1 MSKKLLNSLHL
12 KGFLSFG
19 PGSESV
25 ELTNLNVLIG
35 PNGVGK
41 SNLIEAV
48 ELLHAT
54 PTDLPGVVRA
64 GGRPMDWIWRA
75 NSPSQTATINARLT
89 AHGNLRE
96 LDYRLAFTESGNRV
110 EIVDEAL
117 EEVIKTDPTKPD
129 VFFYYRFQDGRPAI
143 NVREFGDR
151 PGAEGRYFERRLQR
165 ESINPEQSVLKQ
177 KRDAE
182 HYPELFHTAKRF
194 EAIQIFREWAFGR
207 SATLRQP
214 QPADL
219 PTESLL
225 SKLENLGLVLNAL
238 EHTAQWGRFE
248 EMMSRF
254 LPRFKRLSTKVVSGG
269 AVQIYLHEDGIN
281 APLPATRLSD
291 GTLRFISLLAI
302 LLNAESA
309 SLLCIEEP
317 ELGLHPDAMSLLAD
331 LLVEASDN
339 TQLIV
344 TTHSDVLVSALTEQ
358 AESVLVCDYLENGTA
373 LQRLETEKLGLW
385 LKDYRLGDIWRSGK
399 VGGNLW

>member
-1 MSKKLLNSLHL
+1 MSNKLLNRLQL

-19 PGSESV
+19 PDSDPV

-41 SNLIEAV
+41 SNFLEAI

-54 PTDLPGVVRA
+54 PTDLPGAIRA
-64 GGRPMDWIWRA
+64 GGRPMDWIWKA
-75 NSPSQTATINARLT
+75 DSTPKAATVEARL
-89 AHGNLRE
+89 AALGDLRE
-96 LDYRLAFTESGNRV
+96 LVYRLAFTETANRL
-110 EIVDEAL
+110 EIVDEVL

-129 VFFYYRFQDGRPAI
+129 VFFYYRFQNGRPVI
-143 NVREFGDR
+143 NVRELDSDSFSNGK
-151 PGAEGRYFERRLQR
+151 YFERRLQR
-165 ESINPEQSVLKQ
+165 ETISPEQSVLKQ

-182 HYPELFHTAKRF
+182 HYPELFQTAKRF
-194 EAIQIFREWAFGR
+194 EDIQIFREWGFGR
-207 SATLRQP
+207 SATLRQA

-225 SKLENLGLVLNAL
+225 PKLENLGLVLNSL
-238 EHTAQWGRFE
+238 EHTDKWARFE

-254 LPRFKRLSTKVVSGG
+254 LPRFRRLTTRIVSGG
-269 AVQIYLHEDGIN
+269 AVQIYLHEDHIT

-291 GTLRFISLLAI
+291 GTLRFMALLGI

-317 ELGLHPDAMSLLAD
+317 ELGLHPDGMSLMAE
-331 LLVEASDN
+331 LLIEASEK

-344 TTHSDVLVSALTEQ
+344 TTHSDALVSALTEQ
-358 AESVLVCDYLENGTA
+358 AESVLVCDYLKNGTT
-373 LQRLETEKLGLW
+373 LQRLDAEKLKFW
-385 LKDYRLGDIWRSGK
+385 LEKYRLGEVWRLGK
-399 VGGNLW
+399 IGGNLW

>member
-1 MSKKLLNSLHL
+1 MSNKLLNSLQL

-19 PGSESV
+19 PASEPV

-41 SNLIEAV
+41 SNFIEAL

-54 PTDLPGVVRA
+54 PTDLPGAIRT
-64 GGRPMDWIWRA
+64 GGRPMDWVWRA
-75 NSPSQTATINARLT
+75 GTPVNAAAIE
-89 AHGNLRE
+89 AHLAPHGDLRE
-96 LDYRLAFTESGNRV
+96 LVYRLVFTETGNRV

-117 EEVIKTDPTKPD
+117 EEPTKVDPSYPE
-129 VFFYYRFQDGRPAI
+129 VFFYYRFQDGRPVI
-143 NVREFGDR
+143 NVRDFDGDPPSSR
-151 PGAEGRYFERRLQR
+151 GYFERRLQR
-165 ESINPEQSVLKQ
+165 ESIDPEQSVLKQ

-182 HYPELFHTAKRF
+182 HYPELFRTAKRF
-194 EAIQIFREWAFGR
+194 EDIQIFREWGFGR

-225 SKLENLGLVLNAL
+225 PKLENLGLVLNSL
-238 EHTAQWGRFE
+238 EHTAIWPRFE

-254 LPRFKRLSTKVVSGG
+254 LPRFRRLSTRVVSGG
-269 AVQIYLHEDGIN
+269 AVQMYLHEDGVE

-291 GTLRFISLLAI
+291 GTLRFMSLLAI

-317 ELGLHPDAMSLLAD
+317 ELGLHPDAMSLMAD
-331 LLVEASDN
+331 LLVEASEK

-344 TTHSDVLVSALTEQ
+344 ATHSDVLVSELTEQ
-358 AESVLVCDYLENGTA
+358 AESVLVCDYLENGTT
-373 LQRLETEKLGLW
+373 LCRLEAEKLELW
-385 LKDYRLGDIWRSGK
+385 LADYRLGEIWRSGK
-399 VGGNLW
+399 LGGNLW